1 MFFVVLPFDLLPSEF
16 LFCPRLN
23 TGSRSGS
30 FGTIFSQANPN
41 TVYESIFEENMDNS
55 SFQSLKGMFE
65 KTITLPRQAM
75 LYFQDEIAAFS
86 EKACKVSDY

>member
-1 MFFVVLPFDLLPSEF
+1 MFLYFYLLPSEF

-30 FGTIFSQANPN
+30 FGTIFNQANPN

-55 SFQSLKGMFE
+55 SFQTLKGMFK

-75 LYFQDEIAAFS
+75 LYFQDEVAAFS
-86 EKACKVSDY
+86 EKACKVSHY